1 MNEKYIVQFVTLLG
15 AAVASILLA
24 VRVFNDQ
31 TDIVRALVILLGVI
45 LIFYIIGKIILRIIM
60 RIQADIEEKERELM
74 EAAEYAEESEDLDNN
89 NEEAAVAD
97 DDDTLR

>member
-24 VRVFNDQ
+24 FRVFNDQ

-45 LIFYIIGKIILRIIM
+45 LIFYIIGKIILRIMM
-60 RIQADIEEKERELM
+60 RIHADIEEKERELM
-74 EAAEYAEESEDLDNN
+74 EAAEYSEEAEDLDNN
-89 NEEAAVAD
+89 NEEAAGED
-97 DDDTLR
+97 DDDMGR